1 MRTLLL
7 LALLCCLTLLAAA
20 QAGTYFDTSTGE
32 YLTLDE
38 SSGKMV
44 VRYSNGTRPFAPLL
58 LIADREPDAPDNGP
72 YSGPS
77 HYYSVAFAASPK
89 NVYTLA
95 LYRNERNGIDCTDA
109 NGNLE
114 NQYSFISRDVFD
126 KPDYLGILYAIGPSF
141 TTDDES
147 VSLAVTAGESEF
159 SVSLTFPDGERNLRV
174 QSLVPKE
181 NKIIFS
187 DDGGHGPYE
196 LTLFK
201 DIKYRDTAFS
211 KDVLYLQAP
220 GKALITLHN

>member
-7 LALLCCLTLLAAA
+7 LALWCSLIGRAAA
-20 QAGTYFDTSTGE
+20 LTGTYYDTSTGE

-44 VRYSNGTRPFAPLL
+44 VRYSNGERPFVRLL
-58 LIADREPDAPDNGP
+58 LRAEREADVPEGP

-89 NVYTLA
+89 TIYTLA
-95 LYRNERNGIDCTDA
+95 LYQHERNGIDCTDA

-126 KPDYLGILYAIGPSF
+126 KPDYLGILYAIGPIF
-141 TTDDES
+141 TTDDDS
-147 VSLAVTAGESEF
+147 VSLTLADGESEF
-159 SVSLTFPDGERNLRV
+159 SITLTFPDGERNLRV

-196 LTLFK
+196 LTVF
-201 DIKYRDTAFS
+201 DGIKYRTPGLS
-211 KDVLYLQAP
+211 NDVLYLQAP